1 MSITTSLLTAT
12 SVDVQPVGFRRSLDG
27 SRVFATQ
34 EVFVSLHD
42 GSRFELCIHLHD
54 GVSSLA
60 TGKAVVYP
68 ALEEVP
74 A

>member
-12 SVDVQPVGFRRSLDG
+12 CVDVQPVRFRRTLDG
-27 SRVFATQ
+27 SQVFATQ
-34 EVFVSLHD
+34 ELIVSLD
-42 GSRFELCIHLHD
+42 EGSRFQLCIHLHD
-54 GVSSLA
+54 GVASLA
-60 TGKAVVYP
+60 SGKAVVYP